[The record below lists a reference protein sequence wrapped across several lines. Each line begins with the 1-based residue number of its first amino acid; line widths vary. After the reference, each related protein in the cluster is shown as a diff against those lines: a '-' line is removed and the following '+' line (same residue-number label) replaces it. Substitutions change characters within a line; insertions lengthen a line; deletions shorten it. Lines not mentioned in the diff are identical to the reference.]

1 MVSHLIRVDL
11 GTILEELIQDRLL
24 LVVLDTH
31 TFALNGTVEL
41 MFTLLSLI
49 VVARGVSRLHT
60 L

>member
-1 MVSHLIRVDL
+1 MVSHLILVDL

-31 TFALNGTVEL
+31 TFALNGIEL
-41 MFTLLSLI
+41 MFTLLPLI

>member
-31 TFALNGTVEL
+31 TFALNGTAL
-41 MFTLLSLI
+41 KSKD
-49 VVARGVSRLHT
+49 R
-60 L
+60 